1 LLVRIRYG
9 DQTRYGPPAAS
20 DHQFLT

>member
-9 DQTRYGPPAAS
+9 DQTRYGPTAAS
-20 DHQFLT
+20 DHQLLT